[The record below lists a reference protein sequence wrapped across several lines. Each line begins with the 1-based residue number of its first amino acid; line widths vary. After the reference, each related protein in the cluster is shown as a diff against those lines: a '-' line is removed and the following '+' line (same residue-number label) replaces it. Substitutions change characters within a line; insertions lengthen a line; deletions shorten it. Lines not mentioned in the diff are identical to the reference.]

1 MANFGLSEHQRIL
14 EKLCRI
20 CGERLKK
27 AKDKYENSFLCADKR
42 EIIFTAFGVKIRGDD
57 LDKCPPK
64 FCHKCYKLASRGGT
78 RFAINAWPPHKQSGN
93 CVICSSYKDHQKPGR
108 KRKPKPGVNPKHDPR
123 SKEQIEM
130 VEGMSDTLSFQPD
143 PNMLLSLRR

>member
-1 MANFGLSEHQRIL
+1 MANFGLSEHQRIF

-27 AKDKYENSFLCADKR
+27 AKDKYEDSFLCADKR

-64 FCHKCYKLASRGGT
+64 FCHKSYKLASRRGT
-78 RFAINAWPPHKQSGN
+78 RFAMNAWPPHKRSGD
-93 CVICSSYKDHQKPGR
+93 CVICSSYKETRTNKSLEAW
-108 KRKPKPGVNPKHDPR
+108 KPGVKPKLPC
-123 SKEQIEM
+123 
-130 VEGMSDTLSFQPD
+130 
-143 PNMLLSLRR
+143 